1 MATGTTGPRPK
12 HWQVTLVGVRTR
24 DGPHRLEHVYRILLG
39 PRGPGSNDN
48 KEGTHASSDLRPGVH
63 GAPGARADY
72 REPGD
77 GAPALSAAPSAQS
90 ESDPH
95 LSG

>member
-1 MATGTTGPRPK
+1 MATGTTGPPPK

-39 PRGPGSNDN
+39 PRGPVSNDD
-48 KEGTHASSDLRPGVH
+48 KEGSHACSDLRAGVH
-63 GAPGARADY
+63 GAPGARADH
-72 REPGD
+72 REPSD
-77 GAPALSAAPSAQS
+77 GAPALGAVPPAQP